1 MFQLLP
7 DEVMATSKL
16 EKKEKENPQM
26 LFNRPPIKQ
35 TVWVLGKKGIGR
47 GYFLSL
53 PAIESLLVYLEV
65 FDAASA
71 TGLFAEQI
79 AQEKFDIVLR
89 KSFHTCSNAQ
99 NAANK
104 SLTWKINLRFV
115 SFFES

>member
-1 MFQLLP
+1 LKKILKEAAKMFQLLP
-7 DEVMATSKL
+7 GEVMATSKL

-26 LFNRPPIKQ
+26 LFNKPSANQ
-35 TVWVLGKKGIGR
+35 TDRLSFRKKGIGR

-53 PAIESLLVYLEV
+53 PAIESFLVYLEV

-104 SLTWKINLRFV
+104 SLT
-115 SFFES
+115 